1 MKRLLPAALL
11 LPAAAGAQ
19 GYSLAPYAAQNRSIA
34 EHPTLVG
41 ASFTAYSSVFGL
53 RFGGAFGAG
62 QGFTVSDGG
71 ALGTQSRG
79 DAWTADADLV
89 VDAGRIPLLGTVLG
103 GLAPAA
109 FVGLGAEGVRA
120 AGGGSTY
127 TPLWSYGGAVGYR
140 ILGGV
145 SVETEARY
153 RVPRS
158 LDGAAIPGG
167 YGRGWEYRVGLSFRF
182 GGGRSSGGAWTPART
197 PTSRRL
203 PAPGADRPRSAPSSA
218 TARRVLGTADQYL
231 GTPYKYGGTT
241 PAGFDCSGFVQY
253 VFARQGVT
261 LPRTSRQQATVGQ
274 RASAS
279 VAGLRAGDLMLFAS
293 NGSRIDHVA
302 IYAGDNRIVH
312 STSSGGGVRY
322 DDLSTSRGRWFVEH
336 HVASRRVLADGRSL
350 VQSLDLARQL
360 DGRLDPPDA
369 APAP

>member
-11 LPAAAGAQ
+11 LPAVAGAQ

-34 EHPTLVG
+34 ESPTLLG

-53 RFGGAFGAG
+53 RLGGAFGAG
-62 QGFTVSDGG
+62 QGFAATGGG
-71 ALGTQSRG
+71 ALGGQSRG

-89 VDAGRIPLLGTVLG
+89 LDAARVPLLGMVLG
-103 GLAPAA
+103 GLTPAA
-109 FVGLGAEGVRA
+109 FVGVGAEGVRA
-120 AGGGSTY
+120 ADGASTH
-127 TPLWSYGGAVGYR
+127 TPLWSYGGSVGYPL
-140 ILGGV
+140 LGGL
-145 SVETEARY
+145 SVETEARH

-158 LDGAAIPGG
+158 LDGATVPAG

-182 GGGRSSGGAWTPART
+182 GGGRSSGSAWTPSRS

-203 PAPGADRPRSAPSSA
+203 PPPDADRPRSAPSSA
-218 TARRVLGTADQYL
+218 TARRILGTADQHL
-231 GTPYKYGGTT
+231 GAPYKYGGTT

-261 LPRTSRQQATVGQ
+261 LPRTSRQQATVGE
-274 RASAS
+274 RASMS
-279 VAGLRAGDLMLFAS
+279 LGGLRAGDLMLFAS

-336 HVASRRVLADGRSL
+336 HVASRRVIAAGRSL

-360 DGRLDPPDA
+360 DGRLDPPDR
-369 APAP
+369 APEP